1 MRKEPVII
9 DSSFDLLFGTLILLQ
24 VKPLLNLFEMRVK
37 GNFYYFHFH
46 SYSIFQNLFLFFF
59 VHLFYIYR
67 LLLEAL
73 DELEVAFTHP
83 QAKKTDGNHIFLNF
97 VRAHHM
103 FSRIL

>member
-59 VHLFYIYR
+59 CSLILYLQV
-67 LLLEAL
+67 
-73 DELEVAFTHP
+73 VAR
-83 QAKKTDGNHIFLNF
+83 G
-97 VRAHHM
+97 
-103 FSRIL
+103 SGRIGSGLYPSTS

>member
-1 MRKEPVII
+1 MVLVFSI
-9 DSSFDLLFGTLILLQ
+9 SSFFIKKDSQGRKLSAKKIPTCSNSALLIL
-24 VKPLLNLFEMRVK
+24 
-37 GNFYYFHFH
+37 
-46 SYSIFQNLFLFFF
+46 
-59 VHLFYIYR
+59 YIDR

-97 VRAHHM
+97 VGAHLM